1 MLNLSALYISIK
13 YFTIRLILMH
23 FLNTSTG
30 SGLAEVD
37 RCWSVLISNVPVPAP
52 QPNAWPPLSRGRSS
66 GLGGILCAGP
76 PGCPVAQNADGSR
89 SWRGRLSGITPSGG
103 HPEAGQGRDEVYCP
117 TWWCTEA
124 ACCCCPSTL
133 TRCPGGLAQPEAS
146 LAGGPWRGS
155 RA

>member
-1 MLNLSALYISIK
+1 MLNLSTLYTCIK

-23 FLNTSTG
+23 FLNTSAG
-30 SGLAEVD
+30 SGRVEVT
-37 RCWSVLISNVPVPAP
+37 VLISNVPAPAP
-52 QPNAWPPLSRGRSS
+52 QPNAWPPLSSGRSS

-76 PGCPVAQNADGSR
+76 PGCPVAQSADGSW

-103 HPEAGQGRDEVYCP
+103 RPEAGQGQDEACCP

-124 ACCCCPSTL
+124 ACCCCCPSTL
-133 TRCPGGLAQPEAS
+133 TRCPGGPAQSGAS
-146 LAGGPWRGS
+146 LAGGPWRGP